1 MATIYA
7 GITIY
12 IISKREIDPHFLI
25 QSSNIDI
32 AQKAVIQTSFILLI
46 LYWKL
51 MVKLKT
57 VSKFLKGSKL
67 AIQLIGVAAEIIA
80 ASKALKGCP

>member
-1 MATIYA
+1 
-7 GITIY
+7 
-12 IISKREIDPHFLI
+12 
-25 QSSNIDI
+25 
-32 AQKAVIQTSFILLI
+32 
-46 LYWKL
+46 

-80 ASKALKGCP
+80 ASKVLKGCP